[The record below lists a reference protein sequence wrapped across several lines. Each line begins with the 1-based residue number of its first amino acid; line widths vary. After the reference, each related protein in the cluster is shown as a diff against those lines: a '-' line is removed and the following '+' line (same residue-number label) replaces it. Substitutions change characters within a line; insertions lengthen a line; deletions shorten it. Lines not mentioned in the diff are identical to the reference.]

1 MQLLLI
7 RHSKSSWDFNL
18 EDKNRPLSERGII
31 DANKV
36 FTELFNL
43 IDVNDFNIIS
53 SNSERT
59 LLTASI
65 FASVF
70 KLNINTIHFINELY
84 TFDLLNFEKVIKE
97 NFTNNLIV
105 FGHNNALTDFVNK
118 YSEKYFE
125 NIPTSG
131 VVILKFVDRNIKPK
145 SAVVHKTLFPK
156 DLR

>member
-1 MQLLLI
+1 MKIILI

-31 DANKV
+31 DANVV
-36 FTELFNL
+36 FNELL
-43 IDVNDFNIIS
+43 SEIDVDDFNILS
-53 SNSERT
+53 SDSERT

-131 VVILKFVDRNIKPK
+131 VVILKFVSRNIIPK
-145 SAVVHKTLFPK
+145 SAIVHKTLFPK

>member
-1 MQLLLI
+1 MKIILI

-31 DANKV
+31 DANVV
-36 FTELFNL
+36 FNELLTE
-43 IDVNDFNIIS
+43 IDVDDFNILS
-53 SNSERT
+53 SDSERT

-97 NFTNNLIV
+97 NFTHNLIV
-105 FGHNNALTDFVNK
+105 FGHNNALSDFVNK

-131 VVILKFVDRNIKPK
+131 VVILKFVNRNIVPK
-145 SAVVHKTLFPK
+145 SAVVLKTLFPK